1 MKLTIEATEKGV
13 RIDKYLSEQTTL
25 TRSRI
30 QQLITQEQVLVD
42 GKPTKSNYKLT
53 GGEQITVAYEDVS
66 ELDVEPQDIPL
77 DIRYEDNDVIVI
89 NKPRGMVVHPANG
102 NQRDTLVNAL
112 LFHCKDLSG
121 INGVLRPGIVH
132 RIDKDTTGLLIV
144 AKNDLAHVELSRQ
157 LADKRVNRLY
167 YALVHGT
174 FAHDHGV
181 IDAPIGR
188 DESDRQKMAV
198 TEKNSKEAR
207 THFRVMAHWIRVHM
221 RYIEHPV
228 VGDEK
233 YGYRRTMKVG
243 GQLLHAHQLTFCH
256 PRTKETIV
264 VDAPLPDDFATILE
278 QLRQERDG

>member
-144 AKNDLAHVELSRQ
+144 AKNDLAHV
-157 LADKRVNRLY
+157 
-167 YALVHGT
+167 
-174 FAHDHGV
+174 
-181 IDAPIGR
+181 
-188 DESDRQKMAV
+188 
-198 TEKNSKEAR
+198 
-207 THFRVMAHWIRVHM
+207 
-221 RYIEHPV
+221 
-228 VGDEK
+228 
-233 YGYRRTMKVG
+233 
-243 GQLLHAHQLTFCH
+243 
-256 PRTKETIV
+256 
-264 VDAPLPDDFATILE
+264 
-278 QLRQERDG
+278 